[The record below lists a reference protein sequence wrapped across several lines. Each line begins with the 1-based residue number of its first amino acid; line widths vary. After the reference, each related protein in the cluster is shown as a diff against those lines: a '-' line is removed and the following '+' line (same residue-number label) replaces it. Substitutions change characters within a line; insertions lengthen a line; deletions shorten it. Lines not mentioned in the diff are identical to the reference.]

1 MYSKTFVMNIDS
13 YNLVLM
19 YVQYA
24 IYFVFV
30 MLLFAKNCV
39 IVPY

>member
-30 MLLFAKNCV
+30 LLLFEKVCV

>member
-30 MLLFAKNCV
+30 MLLFAKICV

>member
-30 MLLFAKNCV
+30 MLLFAKISV